1 MRTRI
6 RSGAALMFVLAIA
19 ACGDDDEGFNPTVDD
34 VAGSYTATTFTV
46 TSGAGEVDLL
56 GIGASVTAT
65 LDADGTT
72 TGRLLVPGAGEG
84 GGDLDED
91 LAGTWS
97 LNGSTVTFSQS
108 NSTLISDVDFAVGP
122 NTLTGEG
129 MFQGSL
135 ILLVLSRDD

>member
-6 RSGAALMFVLAIA
+6 RGGAALMFVLAIA
-19 ACGDDDEGFNPTVDD
+19 ACGDDDEVFNPTVDD

-129 MFQGSL
+129 TFQGSL

>member
-1 MRTRI
+1 MRTRT
-6 RSGAALMFVLAIA
+6 RGGAALLFVLAIS
-19 ACGDDDEGFNPTVDD
+19 ACGDDDEGFSPTVDD

-46 TSGAGEVDLL
+46 TSGAAEVDLL

-65 LDADGTT
+65 LDPDGTT

-97 LNGSTVTFSQS
+97 LNGNTVTFSQS

>member
-1 MRTRI
+1 MRTRT
-6 RSGAALMFVLAIA
+6 RGGAALLFALAIS
-19 ACGDDDEGFNPTVDD
+19 ACGDDDEGFSPTVDD

-46 TSGAGEVDLL
+46 TRGAAAVDLL
-56 GIGASVTAT
+56 GMGASVPAT
-65 LDADGTT
+65 LDPDGTT

-97 LNGSTVTFSQS
+97 LNGNTVTFSQS